1 MRSRSGS
8 RVPAGGPA
16 FGRRLAL
23 RGGAAAGVLV
33 AGGAS
38 LLAGCGTRDE
48 PRPAPAATRVV
59 SISPSATEAVFAL
72 GRGDRVVGR
81 STYCDEPPEAR
92 AIPEVGGFADPS
104 LERIVALAPT
114 LVVGER
120 GPAGPRLVEALEQRG
135 IATYFPAMG
144 NLAEIVASLRG
155 LGQRLDATK
164 EADVA
169 AVRIETAIAEVEREV
184 AGRPRP
190 RVLFLFDFAPLV
202 AAGPGSFPDELLRRA
217 GADNVVT
224 SGGMYPRL
232 GAEGV
237 LALDPDAIVD
247 GSAPGA
253 YTEPPL
259 ALLGGIAG
267 LGALRAVRERR
278 VARLEGTAALRPG
291 PRIGEG
297 LRQLARVVAQLVAM
311 SATKTVDGKADGR

>member
-1 MRSRSGS
+1 M
-8 RVPAGGPA
+8 

-23 RGGAAAGVLV
+23 RGAAAAAVLG
-33 AGGAS
+33 AGGVS
-38 LLAGCGTRDE
+38 LLAACGTRE
-48 PRPAPAATRVV
+48 ERRPTPASPRVV

-72 GRGDRVVGR
+72 GRGDRLVGR

-114 LVVGER
+114 LVIGER

-135 IATYFPAMG
+135 IATFFPPMG
-144 NLAEIVASLRG
+144 DLAAIVASLRG
-155 LGQRLDATK
+155 LGARLDAAK
-164 EADVA
+164 EAEVA
-169 AVRIETAIAEVEREV
+169 AARIETAIAEVEREV

-224 SGGMYPRL
+224 TGGMYPRL

-253 YTEPPL
+253 YSEPPL

-291 PRIGEG
+291 PRIGDG
-297 LRQLARVVAQLVAM
+297 LRQLARVVAQLAAVPAIE
-311 SATKTVDGKADGR
+311 SDDGKSGAR